1 MIGLHARK
9 TPRVALS
16 PSRRPGISPLRRSS
30 LIPFAVAE
38 EQIQDLWVPA
48 EMPGHRDWIP
58 VLVMISGWRG
68 VGKTLTM
75 TMLGLIQRER
85 YRMAGMRN
93 WRLMSNYPV
102 IGADVVDPKI
112 VDQLATFDPRMSRS
126 TVLVDEL
133 PSYFPNRKSL
143 RSINVDFSTFI
154 QQVRKRDIEIIFTA
168 QVPLRVDVQITEQV
182 DWYVIPEVF
191 GPRRR
196 FLRLYWF
203 DFKGQYVGNGHK
215 YWPPRKDEADIVK
228 IYGPLD
234 SVYGKYPTGQ
244 VIAPQWSGYRDD
256 IIAQDDWDESKFVD
270 APDPEYLALMES
282 QAKQPGAS
290 PGRAAAPAEVLPPP
304 RTLAE
309 FIERQGPQFN
319 LKAVWGEAQ
328 QFLPATS
335 TYKVFREA
343 VKQCGYTV
351 ADSGYDAYRMG

>member
-1 MIGLHARK
+1 MSGVHAS
-9 TPRVALS
+9 VSLS
-16 PSRRPGISPLRRSS
+16 PSRRSRLSPGRRSQI
-30 LIPFAVAE
+30 IPFGTE
-38 EQIQDLWVPA
+38 EIKGPELWTPA
-48 EMPGHRDWIP
+48 EMAGHRDYIP

-85 YRMAGMRN
+85 YREAGMKN
-93 WRLMSNYPV
+93 WKLMSNYPV

-112 VDQLATFDPRMSRS
+112 VDQLATFDPRMSKS

-143 RSINVDFSTFI
+143 RGINVDFSTFI

-196 FLRLYWF
+196 YLRLYWF
-203 DFKGQYVGNGHK
+203 DFKGQFIGNGHK
-215 YWPPRKDEADIVK
+215 YWPPKKDEADVVK

-256 IIAQDDWDESKFVD
+256 IIAQDDWDESMFLD
-270 APDPEYLALMES
+270 APTQSPEEQQANLAEAV
-282 QAKQPGAS
+282 AKPVDVPQEANNK
-290 PGRAAAPAEVLPPP
+290 PP
-304 RTLAE
+304 RTL
-309 FIERQGPQFN
+309 IELLKRQGNEVN
-319 LKAVWGEAQ
+319 LKDIWGQAQ
-328 QFLPATS
+328 PFLPRMS
-335 TYKVFREA
+335 TYKVLREA
-343 VKQCGYTV
+343 MREQGYIV
-351 ADSGYDAYRMG
+351 ADNGYNAVRLT

>member
-1 MIGLHARK
+1 VGGIHASIS
-9 TPRVALS
+9 LS
-16 PSRRPGISPLRRSS
+16 PSRRSRISPKRHVSIVPFSS
-30 LIPFAVAE
+30 E
-38 EQIQDLWVPA
+38 EEKGPEVWTPC
-48 EMPGHRDWIP
+48 EMAGHRDYIP

-75 TMLGLIQRER
+75 TMLGLIERER

-93 WRLMSNYPV
+93 WKLMANYPV

-112 VDQLATFDPRMSRS
+112 VDQLATFDPRMSKS

-143 RSINVDFSTFI
+143 RGINVDFSTFI

-191 GPRRR
+191 GPQRRY
-196 FLRLYWF
+196 LRLYWF
-203 DFKGQYVGNGHK
+203 DFKGQFIGNGHK
-215 YWPPRKDEADIVK
+215 YWPPKKEEADVVK

-256 IIAQDDWDESKFVD
+256 IIAQDNWDTSMFLDPEVAPESPDTAAD
-270 APDPEYLALMES
+270 APFD
-282 QAKQPGAS
+282 
-290 PGRAAAPAEVLPPP
+290 LPPPPKQREP

-309 FIERQGPQFN
+309 LIDQQSESVDLRDVMPAA
-319 LKAVWGEAQ
+319 KA
-328 QFLPATS
+328 FLPRGAS
-335 TYKVFREA
+335 YRVLREAMRERGYIISDMGHEA
-343 VKQCGYTV
+343 VKLT
-351 ADSGYDAYRMG
+351 